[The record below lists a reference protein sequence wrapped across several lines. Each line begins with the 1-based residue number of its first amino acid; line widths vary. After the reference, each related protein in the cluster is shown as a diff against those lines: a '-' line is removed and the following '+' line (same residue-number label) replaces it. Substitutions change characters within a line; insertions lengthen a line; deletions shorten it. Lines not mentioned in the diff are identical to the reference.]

1 VLCCVLIACHSLV
14 SKPESGKS
22 VGVGYPGRI
31 LGWGPNPRE
40 PPLGADDGGMGEST
54 RSTTSVKLRLSP
66 EISLLLH
73 MSARVRGLTLSEYVS
88 GLVLQASSAPDSS
101 RPMEEISL
109 ADVSRLAFAAG
120 ALPAELKRLHGEL
133 LRQGGLAK
141 HLYLEGADPEAT
153 ARALLSIQ
161 EMAQQI
167 TEVLKHVLA
176 SHAELR
182 TDLERAARLLAG
194 R

>member
-1 VLCCVLIACHSLV
+1 
-14 SKPESGKS
+14 
-22 VGVGYPGRI
+22 
-31 LGWGPNPRE
+31 
-40 PPLGADDGGMGEST
+40 MGEST

-73 MSARVRGLTLSEYVS
+73 MSARVRGLTLAEYVS
-88 GLVLQASSAPDSS
+88 GLVLQASSPPDSG

-120 ALPAELKRLHGEL
+120 ALPAELKLLHGEL

-161 EMAQQI
+161 ETAQQI
-167 TEVLKHVLA
+167 MEALKHVLA
-176 SHAELR
+176 SHAQLR

>member
-1 VLCCVLIACHSLV
+1 
-14 SKPESGKS
+14 
-22 VGVGYPGRI
+22 

-40 PPLGADDGGMGEST
+40 PPPGADDGGMGEST

-66 EISLLLH
+66 AVSLLLH

-88 GLVLQASSAPDSS
+88 GLVLQASSPPDSGRS
-101 RPMEEISL
+101 MEEISL
-109 ADVSRLAFAAG
+109 ADVSRLAFTAG

-133 LRQGGLAK
+133 LRQGGLVK

-153 ARALLSIQ
+153 AQALLSIQ
-161 EMAQQI
+161 VTAQQI
-167 TEVLKHVLA
+167 AEALKHVLA

-182 TDLERAARLLAG
+182 EDLGRAARLLAG